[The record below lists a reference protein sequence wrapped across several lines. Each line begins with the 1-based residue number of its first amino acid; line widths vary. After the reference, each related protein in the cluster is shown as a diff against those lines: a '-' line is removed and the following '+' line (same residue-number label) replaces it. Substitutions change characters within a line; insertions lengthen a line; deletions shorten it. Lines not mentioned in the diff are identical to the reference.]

1 MAHLI
6 TTKQVN
12 VDIKQL
18 IKRINELSA
27 KQKLGTLNDSERAE
41 QAALRRI
48 YLDNIKAQ
56 VQVQLDNIEVV
67 DCAINH

>member
-1 MAHLI
+1 M
-6 TTKQVN
+6 
-12 VDIKQL
+12 DIKQL